1 MEWKHRI
8 SKEVAENIVRII
20 HEATGHNVNIMGE
33 GGEIIATMQPHR
45 LGTIHEGGRRVVSG
59 EAAFVSLTSE
69 QAAAMEGVLAG
80 YMGAIEMDGERIGC
94 MGITGE
100 PEEVK
105 PLQKLAS
112 HIVVE
117 QLRKEKEQQ
126 AKQIML
132 NRVANKIQDA
142 SSNIQE
148 VAAGA
153 EEIAAT
159 SHNMEITAKQIEDY
173 INDINQVLDLVGS
186 IVKQTNLLGLNAAI
200 EAARAG
206 EYGRGFSIVAE
217 EVRKLSA
224 NSASSLQNINKV
236 LFETKSSVYSI
247 VNGIEKNAITTEQ
260 QSSALQTIGEKI
272 MEIESEVTELVRQDS

>member
-1 MEWKHRI
+1 MEWRHRI

-20 HEATGHNVNIMGE
+20 HEATGHNVNVMGE

-59 EAAFVSLTSE
+59 EEDYVSLTSE
-69 QAAAMEGVLAG
+69 QAATMEGVLAG
-80 YMGAIEMDGERIGC
+80 YMGAIDMDGERIGC

-100 PEEVK
+100 PDQVK
-105 PLQKLAS
+105 PLQKMAS
-112 HIVVE
+112 YIVVE
-117 QLRKEKEQQ
+117 QLRKEKVQK
-126 AKQIML
+126 AKQLML
-132 NRVANKIQDA
+132 NKVADKIQGA

-153 EEIAAT
+153 EEIATT
-159 SHNMEITAKQIEDY
+159 SRNMEATAKQIEDY
-173 INDINQVLDLVGS
+173 INDINRVLDLVGS

-224 NSASSLQNINKV
+224 NSASSLQDINKV
-236 LFETKSSVYSI
+236 LHDTKSSINGI
-247 VNGIEKNAITTEQ
+247 VNGIEKNAVTTEQ
-260 QSSALQTIGEKI
+260 QAVALQTVGEKI
-272 MEIESEVTELVRQDS
+272 MEIESEVTELVQQDG

>member
-1 MEWKHRI
+1 MEWRHRI

-20 HEATGHNVNIMGE
+20 HEATGHNVNVMGE

-59 EAAFVSLTSE
+59 EEEYVSLTSE
-69 QAAAMEGVLAG
+69 QAATMEGVLAG
-80 YMGAIEMDGERIGC
+80 YMGAIDMDGERIGC

-100 PEEVK
+100 PDQVK
-105 PLQKLAS
+105 PLQKMAS
-112 HIVVE
+112 YIVVE
-117 QLRKEKEQQ
+117 QLRKEKVQK
-126 AKQIML
+126 AKQLML
-132 NRVANKIQDA
+132 NKVADKIQGA

-153 EEIAAT
+153 EEIATT
-159 SHNMEITAKQIEDY
+159 SRNMEATAKQIEDY
-173 INDINQVLDLVGS
+173 INDINSVLNLVGS

-224 NSASSLQNINKV
+224 NSASSLQDINKV
-236 LFETKSSVYSI
+236 LYNTKSSINGI
-247 VNGIEKNAITTEQ
+247 VNGIEKNAVTTEQ
-260 QSSALQTIGEKI
+260 QAVALQTVGEKI
-272 MEIESEVTELVRQDS
+272 IEIESEVTELVQQDS

>member
-1 MEWKHRI
+1 MEWRHRI

-20 HEATGHNVNIMGE
+20 HEATGHNVNVMGE

-59 EAAFVSLTSE
+59 EEEYVSLTSE
-69 QAAAMEGVLAG
+69 QAATMEGVLAG
-80 YMGAIEMDGERIGC
+80 YMGAIDMDGERIGC

-100 PEEVK
+100 PDQVK
-105 PLQKLAS
+105 PLQKMAS
-112 HIVVE
+112 YIVVE
-117 QLRKEKEQQ
+117 QLRKEKVQK
-126 AKQIML
+126 AKQLML
-132 NRVANKIQDA
+132 NKVADKIQGA

-153 EEIAAT
+153 EEIATT
-159 SHNMEITAKQIEDY
+159 SRNMEVTAKQIEDY
-173 INDINQVLDLVGS
+173 INDINRVLDLVGS

-236 LFETKSSVYSI
+236 LRDTKSSINGI
-247 VNGIEKNAITTEQ
+247 VNGIEKNAVTTEQ
-260 QSSALQTIGEKI
+260 QAVALQTVGEKI
-272 MEIESEVTELVRQDS
+272 MEIESEVTELVQQDS

>member
-1 MEWKHRI
+1 MEWRHRI

-20 HEATGHNVNIMGE
+20 HEATGHNVNVMGE

-59 EAAFVSLTSE
+59 EEEYVSLTSE
-69 QAAAMEGVLAG
+69 QAATMEGVLAG
-80 YMGAIEMDGERIGC
+80 YMGAIDMDGERIGC

-100 PEEVK
+100 PDQVK
-105 PLQKLAS
+105 PLQKMAS
-112 HIVVE
+112 YIVVE
-117 QLRKEKEQQ
+117 QLRKEKVQK
-126 AKQIML
+126 AKQVML
-132 NRVANKIQDA
+132 NKVADKIQGA

-153 EEIAAT
+153 EEIATT
-159 SHNMEITAKQIEDY
+159 SRNMEVTAKQIEDY
-173 INDINQVLDLVGS
+173 INDINRVLDLVGS

-236 LFETKSSVYSI
+236 LRDTKSSINGI
-247 VNGIEKNAITTEQ
+247 VNGIEKNAVTTEQ
-260 QSSALQTIGEKI
+260 QAVALQTVGEKI
-272 MEIESEVTELVRQDS
+272 MEIESEVTELVQQDS